1 MRLSIEPGYGLVGE
15 FIPRGGGLLGP
26 RTRFGFFSI
35 VVYVLAGFSVA
46 AVLAAFCGYALAGC
60 PVFPAAGVNCP
71 LTRVI
76 GDGWGG
82 RGGYGGY
89 LFIGVCFECLWGAFV
104 AEGPRFLP
112 EL

>member
-1 MRLSIEPGYGLVGE
+1 MRLSIEPGYGLVGG

-60 PVFPAAGVNCP
+60 PVFPATGVDCP
-71 LTRVI
+71 LTRVN
-76 GDGWGG
+76 GGGWGG
-82 RGGYGGY
+82 RGGYGDY
-89 LFIGVCFECLWGAFV
+89 LFVGVCFECLGGALV

-112 EL
+112 EA